1 MKQYLIYTR
10 VSTEEQGRSGL
21 GLEAQERDI
30 GIYLETFSE
39 VPWEIIGRFQ
49 DVLFGGS
56 DDRPKLVEAL
66 KLVRSSGAEL
76 LVSKLDRLSRKV
88 SRPTTCTCEAS
99 TATASFTPAT
109 CASTSTRPKLPS
121 AAGRVIGEGLAFS
134 FCQRAPST
142 SSS

>member
-1 MKQYLIYTR
+1 MKQHVIYTR

-66 KLVRSSGAEL
+66 KLVRP
-76 LVSKLDRLSRKV
+76 LVR
-88 SRPTTCTCEAS
+88 
-99 TATASFTPAT
+99 SFW
-109 CASTSTRPKLPS
+109 SQSW
-121 AAGRVIGEGLAFS
+121 IGLAARS
-134 FCQRAPST
+134 LDPRRVHAKQARLPRASHRPPAPVRRPGRNYPPQQGG
-142 SSS
+142 